1 MTDPSAPAAAPSDG
15 FESGSGR
22 RPTAVG
28 GYGPNSLTTRRD
40 YLRIVAVVSGGLA
53 AGGLGVAAGGLH
65 RQGDSEGAPAA
76 KRVATVIGAGESVA
90 FRYPGEDDRAIAV
103 RLSDGSLVGYS
114 AVCTHLACAVLWRA
128 DQGFE
133 GELHCP
139 CHQGVFDIRT
149 GEVTAGPPPR
159 GLPKVVLVERADGSV
174 WAIGT
179 ARSGESL
186 EEGLCRQ
193 LLRDY
198 PDTAREI
205 GCPGVPPVGN
215 EQV

>member
-1 MTDPSAPAAAPSDG
+1 MRPAA
-15 FESGSGR
+15 SGR
-22 RPTAVG
+22 T
-28 GYGPNSLTTRRD
+28 GPNSLTTRRD

-53 AGGLGVAAGGLH
+53 VGGLGVAAGGLH